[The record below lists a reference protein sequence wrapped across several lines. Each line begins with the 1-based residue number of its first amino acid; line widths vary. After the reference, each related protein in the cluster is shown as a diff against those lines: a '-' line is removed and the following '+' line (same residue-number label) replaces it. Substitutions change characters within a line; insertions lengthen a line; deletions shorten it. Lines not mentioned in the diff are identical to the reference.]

1 MFIVIDI
8 QMTSHIT
15 FQAFFKLENMP
26 KDLVLLRVVYLKNL
40 VQLT

>member
-1 MFIVIDI
+1 MFIVIGI

-15 FQAFFKLENMP
+15 FRAFFKLEDVP
-26 KDLVLLRVVYLKNL
+26 HDLVLLRVVYLKNL